1 MTVEASDTAVV
12 KFRDDDEGYLGW
24 VSQNPG
30 GWVLNKDTAERPLKL
45 HRASCDTISTP
56 SLPRT
61 TNGLTKFCSTDRD
74 ALVTYARASP
84 SSRSAAPPAAL
95 TADAPRLTLA
105 TGNADLRTMSAR
117 CSSADCGTCSSR
129 CADREGRMA

>member
-45 HRASCDTISTP
+45 HRADCDTISTP
-56 SLPRT
+56 LLPRT

-74 ALVTYARASP
+74 ALVTCARGAAELSLGCP
-84 SSRSAAPPAAL
+84 SCCPYP
-95 TADAPRLTLA
+95 
-105 TGNADLRTMSAR
+105 
-117 CSSADCGTCSSR
+117 
-129 CADREGRMA
+129 

>member
-1 MTVEASDTAVV
+1 MTDEASDTAVV

-45 HRASCDTISTP
+45 HRADCDTISTP
-56 SLPRT
+56 RLPRT

-74 ALVTYARASP
+74 TLVTYARRGADISLGCP
-84 SSRSAAPPAAL
+84 SCCPYP
-95 TADAPRLTLA
+95 
-105 TGNADLRTMSAR
+105 
-117 CSSADCGTCSSR
+117 
-129 CADREGRMA
+129 